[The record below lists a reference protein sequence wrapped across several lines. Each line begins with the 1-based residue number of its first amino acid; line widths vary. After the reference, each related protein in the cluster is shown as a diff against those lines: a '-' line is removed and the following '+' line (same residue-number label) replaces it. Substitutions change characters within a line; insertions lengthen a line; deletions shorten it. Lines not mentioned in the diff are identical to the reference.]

1 MWCDLNNDSMQD
13 VDRQTRQLEI
23 RLPRWLVYGL
33 AGLAIVAVVIGA
45 AVLTFNVISDDEPR
59 PNSPAYVA
67 ECGEDCAQIHD
78 RLQDACSSSIGD
90 CVDDAVWMEDKTR
103 SIRTTYGIL
112 GDRPTDAWTKFR
124 VACGRGG
131 AEWESGPHSIPR
143 VSGSGD
149 CRWIADT
156 AIRLT
161 ELNLE
166 GMQIKEGPEH
176 G

>member
-1 MWCDLNNDSMQD
+1 MWCDLNNASMQR

-23 RLPRWLVYGL
+23 RIPRWVVYCLTGVVVVAAV
-33 AGLAIVAVVIGA
+33 AGLVGLV
-45 AVLTFNVISDDEPR
+45 FNVVGDDEPKVE
-59 PNSPAYVA
+59 PPAYVA
-67 ECGEDCAQIHD
+67 DCGQNCSEIYV
-78 RLQDACSSSIGD
+78 RLQDACTGAITD
-90 CVDDAVWMEDKTR
+90 CVDDATWMESRTR
-103 SIRTTYGIL
+103 SIRTPYGIL

-124 VACGRGG
+124 VACGREG
-131 AEWESGPHSIPR
+131 AEWESGSHSIPKI
-143 VSGSGD
+143 SGTGD

-166 GMQIKEGPEH
+166 GMQLKEGSGH